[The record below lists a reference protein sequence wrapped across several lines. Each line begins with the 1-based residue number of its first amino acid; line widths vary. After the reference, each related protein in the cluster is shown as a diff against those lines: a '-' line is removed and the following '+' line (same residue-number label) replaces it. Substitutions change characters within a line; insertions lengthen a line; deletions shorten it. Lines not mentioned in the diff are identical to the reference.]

1 MGILGRR
8 APRGPESAGQ
18 PGRPRVPPNQA
29 VTTTFY
35 TLTAEEVP
43 NVDTSALVLKFWG
56 EVAAS
61 SQLTW
66 QELMAVRKVTV
77 EADFHCVTGWSML
90 GTKWGG
96 ARMRDVFEA
105 AHVELAPSARFV
117 MVHCATAFTTNVP
130 VASLL
135 ADDTML
141 AWEWNGL
148 PLAAAHGGPLR
159 LLVPSLYAWKSAKW
173 LRKIEFVADD
183 APGYWERCGYHNHGD
198 PWTEERF
205 GVPE

>member
-130 VASLL
+130 VGSLL

-173 LRKIEFVADD
+173 VSGFEFMAADR
-183 APGYWERCGYHNHGD
+183 PGFWESRGYHMHGD
-198 PWTEERF
+198 PWNEERY
-205 GVPE
+205 G